1 MSKINVKQLVEK
13 WNPLINEEAVVSKIG
28 KIKDNKIEYM
38 TAIML
43 ENEFNYL
50 KEQNMVNEASYTD
63 GSFGSNYATSG
74 EFHKI
79 AIPMV
84 RRTFPN
90 LIAHE
95 TVGVQPMTTPV
106 GLAFALRFRAGQTYN
121 SASNTELGYNNVD
134 KAYTGSMVTSA
145 GEVLGS
151 SVTPPVGLG
160 IGSGDQIKEVNL
172 TIEKAQIEAKTR
184 KLRSR
189 WSLEVAQDLNAMH
202 GLDIESEMLDILSYE
217 IQAEID
223 REIIDAVKAAADNN
237 SYSYVT
243 GQKGTLSWASSGHF
257 DGRWEHEKY
266 RNLYNYA
273 VRMSNRIAITTRRGA
288 GNFIVA
294 NPTVCAALEGT
305 SSFTIA
311 PVAGNVNTANTS
323 VEIIGTLD
331 GRMKVIRD
339 TFSAVDEMTLGYKGN
354 SASGMDA
361 GIVYCP
367 YVQLML
373 SRATF
378 ENSFNPAIGL
388 LSRYGLH
395 STIFGSENYYQRMV
409 ITDMP

>member
-1 MSKINVKQLVEK
+1 MSKINTKQLVEK
-13 WNPLINEEAVVSKIG
+13 WNPLINEEKVVSKIG
-28 KIKDNKIEYM
+28 KIKNSHIETY

-63 GSFGSNYATSG
+63 GSFGTNYATSG

-95 TVGVQPMTTPV
+95 TVGVQPMTAPV

-121 SASNTELGYNNVD
+121 SASNTELGYNTVD
-134 KAYTGSMVTSA
+134 KTYTGSVVTSA

-202 GLDIESEMLDILSYE
+202 GLDIESEMLDILAYE
-217 IQAEID
+217 ITAEID

-237 SYSYVT
+237 TYSYVA
-243 GQKGTLSWASSGHF
+243 GQKGTLSWASSAHF

-266 RNLYNYA
+266 RNLYNYT

-311 PVAGNVNTANTS
+311 PVNGNVNTGTTS
-323 VEIIGTLD
+323 VEVIGTLD

-339 TFSAVDEMTLGYKGN
+339 TFATVDELTVGYKG
-354 SASGMDA
+354 SAASGMDA
-361 GIVYCP
+361 GIIYAP
-367 YVQLML
+367 YVALML
-373 SRATF
+373 SKATF
-378 ENSFNPAIGL
+378 ENSFHPTVGL

-395 STIFGSENYYQRMV
+395 SNIFGAENYYQRMV
-409 ITDMP
+409 VQNMP

>member
-1 MSKINVKQLVEK
+1 MSKINVNQLVEK
-13 WNPLINEEAVVSKIG
+13 WNPLINEEKVVAKVG
-28 KIKDNKIEYM
+28 KIKDNKIETM

-95 TVGVQPMTTPV
+95 TVGVQPMTSPV

-121 SASNTELGYNNVD
+121 SGSNTELGYNTVD
-134 KAYTGSMVTSA
+134 KSYTGSMVTSA
-145 GEVLGS
+145 GEILGS
-151 SVTPPVGLG
+151 STSPAVGLG
-160 IGSGDQIKEVNL
+160 IGTGDQIKEVNL

-202 GLDIESEMLDILSYE
+202 GLDIESEMLDILGYE

-223 REIIDAVKAAADNN
+223 REIIDAVKTAANTNA
-237 SYSYVT
+237 YSYVD
-243 GQKGTLSWASSGHF
+243 GQLGTLSWASSAHF

-266 RNLYNYA
+266 RNLYNRT
-273 VRMSNRIAITTRRGA
+273 VRMANRIAITTRRGA
-288 GNFIVA
+288 GNFVVA

-311 PVAGNVNTANTS
+311 PVSGNVNTANTS

-339 TFSAVDEMTLGYKGN
+339 TFATVDELTVGYKG
-354 SASGMDA
+354 AGGSGMDA
-361 GIVYCP
+361 GIIYCP
-367 YVQLML
+367 FIQLLL

-378 ENSFNPAIGL
+378 ENSFNPTIGL
-388 LSRYGLH
+388 MSRYALH
-395 STIFGSENYYQRMV
+395 SNIFGAENYYIRSV
-409 ITDMP
+409 ITEMP